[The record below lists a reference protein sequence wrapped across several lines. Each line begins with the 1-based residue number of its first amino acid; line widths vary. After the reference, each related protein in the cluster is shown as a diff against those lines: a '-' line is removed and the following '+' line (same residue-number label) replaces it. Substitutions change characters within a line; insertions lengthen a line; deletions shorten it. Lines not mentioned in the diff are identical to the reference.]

1 MSECWPGDWRTN
13 RRELLQSALLAAT
26 TPWLCGCGESPPSLK
41 GEMLS
46 PSFDLGHRI
55 RDGFRPP
62 TPEGT
67 PKEVDV
73 LIVGGG
79 IAGLSAGWRLK
90 RAGMENFRILEMEH
104 VAGGTSRSD
113 RSDLTAYPWGAH
125 YVPFPN
131 EQNRALLQLLEEMG
145 AVSQRPDGRWGAAES
160 VACRTPQE
168 RLFAGGRWGEG
179 LFPAHLAT
187 QEDARQ
193 WERFEAEINRWI
205 DWRDA
210 EGRPA
215 FTIPV
220 DRCSPAAEV
229 TRLDA
234 LTMAEWLN
242 RIGVTSNLIHWYVD
256 YCCRDDYGLN
266 VDQTSAWAG
275 IFYFASRKTKST
287 EEELPIL
294 TWPAGNG
301 AIVDFLSALLAP
313 QLETG
318 QAVFHLRPG
327 ETRTTVAVFDLQTQT
342 AKEFSAKQVIF
353 AAPQFMALFLIP
365 TLSEERRAATREFQ
379 YGSWVVANLHLSGR
393 PPESDYPLSWD
404 NVLFESLSLGYVV
417 ATHQLGSDFGPTV
430 WTWYYPLC
438 DEIPAEARKKLLNS
452 TWEDWTAL
460 VLKDLDAAHPDL
472 RKYLTKIDVMRWGH
486 AMVQPRPGFVT
497 GEARMQARQPFGSI
511 HFAGTDL
518 SGLALMEE
526 AFYHGLRAAEE
537 VLAAIGTEFRSM
549 IAT

>member
-1 MSECWPGDWRTN
+1 MSGCWPGDWRTN
-13 RRELLQSALLAAT
+13 RRELLKSALVASTA
-26 TPWLCGCGESPPSLK
+26 PWLAGCGEAAPSLQ
-41 GEMLS
+41 GELLS

-62 TPEGT
+62 AADGVPE
-67 PKEVDV
+67 EVDV
-73 LIVGGG
+73 LIIGGG

-90 RAGMENFRILEMEH
+90 RAGVENFRVLEMEH
-104 VAGGTSRSD
+104 VAGGTSRSG

-145 AVSQRPDGRWGAAES
+145 AVSQRPDGKWEPAET

-168 RLFAGGRWGEG
+168 RLFAGDHWVEG

-187 QEDARQ
+187 EEDARQ
-193 WERFEAEINRWI
+193 WVQFEAEINRWI

-229 TRLDA
+229 TQLDA
-234 LTMAEWLN
+234 LTMTDWLN
-242 RIGVTSNLIHWYVD
+242 GIGVTSKLIHWYVD

-275 IFYFASRKTKST
+275 IFYFASRKTTST
-287 EEELPIL
+287 EAELPLL

-301 AIVDFLSALLAP
+301 AIVGFLSKLLVT
-313 QLETG
+313 QLKLG
-318 QAVFHLRPG
+318 QAVIRVQPRQS
-327 ETRTTVAVFDLQTQT
+327 ETVVTVFDQETQT
-342 AKEFSAKQVIF
+342 TGEFAAKRVIF
-353 AAPQFMALFLIP
+353 AAPQFLAPYLIP
-365 TLSEERRAATREFQ
+365 TLDKERREAIREFQ
-379 YGSWVVANLHLSGR
+379 YGSWVVANLHLAGR
-393 PPESDYPLSWD
+393 PPEPDYPLSWD

-417 ATHQLGSDFGPTV
+417 ATHQIGSDFGPTV

-438 DEIPAEARKKLLNS
+438 DEVPAEARKQLLNS
-452 TWEDWTAL
+452 TWEGWTKII
-460 VLKDLDAAHPDL
+460 LKDLDAAHPDL

-486 AMVQPRPGFVT
+486 AMIQPRPGFVS
-497 GEARMQARQPFGSI
+497 GESRINARQPIGSI

-537 VLAAIGTEFRSM
+537 VLAATNVDFK
-549 IAT
+549 TYL

>member
-1 MSECWPGDWRTN
+1 MSDGWPGDWRTN
-13 RRELLQSALLAAT
+13 RRELLHSALLAAT
-26 TPWLCGCGESPPSLK
+26 TPWLSGCGESTPPLE
-41 GEMLS
+41 GELLS

-62 TPEGT
+62 PPNGAPE
-67 PKEVDV
+67 EVEV

-90 RAGMENFRILEMEH
+90 RAGIENFRILEMEP
-104 VAGGTSRSD
+104 VPGGTSRSGK
-113 RSDLTAYPWGAH
+113 SPLTAYPWGAH

-145 AVSQRPDGRWGAAES
+145 AVSRQSDGTWQPAES

-168 RLFAGGRWGEG
+168 RLFAGGRWVEG
-179 LFPAHLAT
+179 LFPGQLAT
-187 QEDARQ
+187 EEDARQ
-193 WERFEAEINRWI
+193 WERFEAEINHWI

-220 DRCSPAAEV
+220 DRCSPAEEV
-229 TRLDA
+229 AQLDA
-234 LTMAEWLN
+234 LTMTDWLN
-242 RIGVTSNLIHWYVD
+242 GIGVTSNLIHWYVD

-275 IFYFASRKTKST
+275 IFYFASRKASAA
-287 EEELPIL
+287 EEEAPLL

-301 AIVDFLSALLAP
+301 AIVDFLSNLLAS
-313 QLETG
+313 QLRTG
-318 QAVFHLRPG
+318 QAVIGIRPG
-327 ETRTTVAVFDLQTQT
+327 NQRTKVSAFDLQSETV
-342 AKEFSAKQVIF
+342 KEFSAERVIF
-353 AAPQFMALFLIP
+353 AAPQFMAPYLIP
-365 TLSEERRAATREFQ
+365 SLNEERRSAIREFQ
-379 YGSWVVANLHLSGR
+379 YGSWVVANLHLSQR
-393 PPESDYPLSWD
+393 PSEDNYPLSWD

-438 DEIPAEARKKLLNS
+438 DEIPAEARKRLLNS
-452 TWEDWTAL
+452 TWEEWTAI
-460 VLKDLDAAHPDL
+460 VFKDLDAAHPQL
-472 RKYLTKIDVMRWGH
+472 TKYVTKIDVMRWGH
-486 AMVQPRPGFVT
+486 AMVQPRPGFLT
-497 GEARMQARQPFGSI
+497 REARKQARQPLGPI

-537 VLAAIGTEFRSM
+537 VLAAANVEFN
-549 IAT
+549 TYL